1 MNSKSLRASVLA
13 AGLFLASVPLVAHH
27 GDAGRYDET
36 PFIITGT
43 VAEIRLTNPH
53 SILVFDV
60 TDASGKV
67 VRWQAEMGGG
77 NQLTKQFGWS
87 KDMPKIG
94 EKVTL
99 NGRKVKSGAPYM
111 NMTEKAQI
119 ILTDSGKEIF
129 RTMNFGEPEPAAKP

>member
-13 AGLFLASVPLVAHH
+13 AGLFLASVPLAAHH